1 MNDLILKLFC
11 ALKADRR
18 GVTAMEYAV
27 MAGVVITVVL
37 VAFQGLFGALST
49 ELGTIGTKLGALPG

>member
-11 ALKADRR
+11 ALKTDRR

-27 MAGVVITVVL
+27 MAGVIIAVVIGG
-37 VAFQGLFGALST
+37 ANALFGDVST
-49 ELGTIGTKLGALPG
+49 TLTNIGAAVKALPG